1 MGKAKQNETTK
12 TNKEQL
18 LVEALCFKAARPE
31 SLSENGQNQRSVKLI
46 EKQPCPLHKER
57 AGYVSPCIGTLRRTI
72 SLLTTFGL
80 ICE

>member
-18 LVEALCFKAARPE
+18 LVGALCFKAARPE
-31 SLSENGQNQRSVKLI
+31 SLSKNEQNQRSVKLT

-57 AGYVSPCIGTLRRTI
+57 ADDDELMLNVLRCH
-72 SLLTTFGL
+72 LTY
-80 ICE
+80 